1 MMTHPDI
8 YFILLNLAAE
18 TVGICPKKPEIG
30 RDANDL
36 PGFVVIQLMDRINS
50 EELKQIVNKIEEE
63 LSSNVE
69 TEKRKWGEWVT
80 DFSSTP

>member
-1 MMTHPDI
+1 
-8 YFILLNLAAE
+8 
-18 TVGICPKKPEIG
+18 
-30 RDANDL
+30 
-36 PGFVVIQLMDRINS
+36 MDRINS